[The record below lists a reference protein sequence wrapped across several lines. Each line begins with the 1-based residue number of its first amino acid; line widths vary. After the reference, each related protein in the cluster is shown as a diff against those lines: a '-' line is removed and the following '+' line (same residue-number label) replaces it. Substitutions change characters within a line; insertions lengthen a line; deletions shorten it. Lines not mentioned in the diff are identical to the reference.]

1 MHVPKRSFHFLLLI
15 CAGLALLAGS
25 GCVTLST
32 KTLTNGLVY
41 QPERSPVQIDACAAV
56 EATDVMDADL
66 RSVWK
71 HWMNTD
77 QSIANW
83 EQGVAGV
90 VASDITDS
98 GLFTRMATPG
108 GPKPDYLLVI
118 RSEESRPSDFK
129 LRMTVRLLDFATRR
143 ELAAFAR
150 ETSVGTSLTDYD
162 MKAGLQRILVALK
175 ADVAANLQEKV
186 RHQQELAAQ
195 EEAEL
200 LTKASLSDLLAG
212 SDRSVVFARARNRA
226 LVAARELQLPALLR
240 DRKTDE
246 LSALVVKIEQ
256 TILDLDHECEVAKDQ
271 VQQSAAG
278 SGAPETMPRG
288 GGRGMASQAANSTSL
303 DELRGLA
310 ICYRERIELLK
321 PIAAAL
327 REEIANRNR

>member
-1 MHVPKRSFHFLLLI
+1 
-15 CAGLALLAGS
+15 
-25 GCVTLST
+25 VTLST

-56 EATDVMDADL
+56 EATDVMDPDL

-77 QSIANW
+77 QSVANW

-90 VASDITDS
+90 IASDITDS
-98 GLFTRMATPG
+98 GLFARMATPG
-108 GPKPDYLLVI
+108 GPKPDYLLAI
-118 RSEESRPSDFK
+118 RSEESRPADFK

-143 ELAAFAR
+143 ELAAFTR
-150 ETSVGTSLTDYD
+150 ETSVGTSVTDYD

-175 ADVAANLQEKV
+175 ADVAANLQEKA
-186 RHQQELAAQ
+186 RRQQDQAAQ
-195 EEAEL
+195 AEAEL
-200 LTKASLSDLLAG
+200 LANASLSDLLAG
-212 SDRSVVFARARNRA
+212 SDKSVILARARNRA
-226 LVAARELQLPALLR
+226 LVAAKNLQLPAILR
-240 DRKTDE
+240 DRKTEE
-246 LSALVVKIEQ
+246 LTALVVKIEQ

-271 VQQSAAG
+271 AQQSVA
-278 SGAPETMPRG
+278 SGGTPEEQQRG
-288 GGRGMASQAANSTSL
+288 GGRGASPAANPANL

-327 REEIANRNR
+327 KEEIANRNR